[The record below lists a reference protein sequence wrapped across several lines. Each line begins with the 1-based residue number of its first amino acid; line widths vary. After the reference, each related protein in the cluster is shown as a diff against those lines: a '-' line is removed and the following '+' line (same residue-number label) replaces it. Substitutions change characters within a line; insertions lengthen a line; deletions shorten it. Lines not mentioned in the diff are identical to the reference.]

1 MDDGDR
7 GWPLCQH
14 AIQARYR
21 ALESKDGE
29 TRCWRLKS
37 KHLGYDAML
46 QQLPAT
52 LSRSQS
58 IREAYSRS
66 RNLQRMLR
74 RAGLADMNGRGSQS
88 VPVSSPSSSDSQPE
102 AHASAPHDLSGLNI
116 YAIGSVEE
124 EDPVAS
130 SSSTVR
136 SSVKLEASRKDSK
149 PTMFLAKQF
158 KMISNSA
165 NRSPRRNIKILGKAH
180 GENYDEASF
189 TVCSAETTSA
199 AEKSERGQLENR
211 MQMHDRVREYFDDSA
226 FNSSTENFA
235 LQCASIVEQGSLS
248 KSPGRC
254 LSNSC
259 LSKVESELSV
269 PETILSAT
277 PDNRTGCRSKL
288 SPTKSQELFGSF
300 DVEELGIIEKE
311 HSISSHSSSFDQQD
325 LCYSPGNSQTL
336 PASTNP
342 GHHDASKIIYLRFSD
357 LVYVADESLNSSSS
371 DAYSPVQYSD
381 TSSQEWSA
389 NRDHNSGRSR
399 QRSRILRRMKVTSP
413 SSLFRDG
420 PHDNGVEY
428 RKPRGE
434 SSTKAAVPNQR
445 KPSRK
450 MVPTSSHPNANP
462 SPNSNST
469 PPPKMEASYSQKTLH
484 IAGMF
489 SSFRSA
495 EGCVSISQKEAVAAF
510 QDDIAHMMLEE
521 QDSDEVADIEE
532 FLDGYMHLKSPFYLE
547 VVEEFFRA
555 ISYDCYHRP

>member
-1 MDDGDR
+1 
-7 GWPLCQH
+7 
-14 AIQARYR
+14 
-21 ALESKDGE
+21 
-29 TRCWRLKS
+29 
-37 KHLGYDAML
+37 
-46 QQLPAT
+46 
-52 LSRSQS
+52 
-58 IREAYSRS
+58 
-66 RNLQRMLR
+66 MLR

-325 LCYSPGNSQTL
+325 LCYSP
-336 PASTNP
+336 
-342 GHHDASKIIYLRFSD
+342 
-357 LVYVADESLNSSSS
+357 DESLNSSSS